1 MADKLG
7 DYFSTA
13 ANELGGVQVTNLVQN
28 NFEKNP
34 SLEGTRQA
42 YQGLQFGFNEIGT
55 GEVENA
61 ELKIIFEQWLVVLT
75 GQTNFSS
82 VMSLF

>member
-34 SLEGTRQA
+34 GTRQA
-42 YQGLQFGFNEIGT
+42 YKGLQFGFNEIGT

-75 GQTNFSS
+75 GQTNFNPFTTIGH
-82 VMSLF
+82 L